1 MSKDKRRSI
10 FGRSSLNAFASQSH
24 KDESQPSN
32 LLRKRRTASFMSNLS
47 DVSQYTETAS
57 SNGSTPAA
65 STLMEPPDARP
76 TLSKSSL
83 KRASSVFSSFRGYK
97 LSADD
102 DPEPLSATSTRTSTG
117 FGEFIWED
125 VHDRQVLQHGEVQTS
140 SSMFRKKREYLV
152 LTEKHLIRF
161 KNHAKAIEAFPGI
174 PSPNRRMSYY
184 HHSHSP
190 STGSSHE
197 LQSMASE
204 SSGDRHQ
211 GIPLRHIVAVY
222 HLDDGRPHFA
232 LELYYL
238 DDESNNASSMTL
250 QFGDPE
256 EMFSWLKAIREAA
269 NRARLSDA
277 KPISA
282 HNSHLAARVVEA
294 ERDYVPP
301 HYAIYKVVLR
311 PQGKTTTRSSTDDL
325 AKVSASVCFL
335 AIGVH
340 KVHIIPLFKPS
351 SQRSS
356 SPSLAAHNTQSSHGI
371 LTLTE
376 VCVTE
381 IDDTFQLTFRYVLS
395 PTLWNAANSTQKAA
409 RTSKSFTLSI
419 ISLARYRCPPA
430 IYGSESET
438 RVGNTAF

>member
-10 FGRSSLNAFASQSH
+10 FGRGSLTAFASQSH
-24 KDESQPSN
+24 KDESQPSS
-32 LLRKRRTASFMSNLS
+32 LLRKRRTASFISNLS
-47 DVSQYTETAS
+47 DVSPYNETAS
-57 SNGSTPAA
+57 SSG
-65 STLMEPPDARP
+65 STLMEPPDAQRP
-76 TLSKSSL
+76 PLSKSSL

-97 LSADD
+97 LSAED

-117 FGEFIWED
+117 FGEYIWED

-161 KNHAKAIEAFPGI
+161 KNHSKAIDAFPGCAPASTNFKHRTNKRRI
-174 PSPNRRMSYY
+174 PSPNHRMSYY
-184 HHSHSP
+184 RHSHSP
-190 STGSSHE
+190 STGSSHD

-204 SSGDRHQ
+204 SSGERHQ

-250 QFGDPE
+250 QFGEPE
-256 EMFSWLKAIREAA
+256 EMFSWLKTIREAA

-282 HNSHLAARVVEA
+282 HNSHLAARFVEA

-311 PQGKTTTRSSTDDL
+311 PQGKTTTRSSTDDV

-356 SPSLAAHNTQSSHGI
+356 SPSLASQNTQSSHGI

-376 VCVTE
+376 VRVNE
-381 IDDTFQLTFRYVLS
+381 IDDTFQLTFR
-395 PTLWNAANSTQKAA
+395 
-409 RTSKSFTLSI
+409 
-419 ISLARYRCPPA
+419 
-430 IYGSESET
+430 
-438 RVGNTAF
+438 